1 MMQQQPAVDGAASL
15 SIEQVGPRISLHT
28 PEFASN
34 PHEIYRYMRDN
45 FGPLVPVLL
54 APGVPATLV
63 ISWHTARQILGDDGH
78 FPADPRAW
86 QDGVADDC
94 PIKPMTLWRPNVLHA
109 VGATHSRL
117 REAINDALAGVD
129 PHAVRT
135 EVIWRSEDLI
145 DGFCQRGRADVLG
158 EFAHPMVFGVFNNLI
173 GCSDDTGAQVADA
186 MARMFNATNDTET
199 VEQDL
204 ARALGQVVRRK
215 RIQPGNDITTRLLT
229 FPADPS
235 EHAPLSDEE
244 TIHQLVLL
252 YGAAIEPTVNLIAN
266 SVLHMITDDRFT
278 ASTTNVSSTI
288 TDAMT
293 EVLAFDPPMAN
304 FCLTYP
310 PRPTLVE
317 TQPDG
322 QRIWLP
328 ANQPVLISLAACN
341 NDPRI
346 QKDRTANDSHL
357 GWSTGRHAC
366 PKDARDLA
374 KLIAHTGI
382 ERLLDAVPD
391 LVPVNREPVWR
402 PGPFHRA
409 MAEFPV
415 TFLPAPPMHP
425 TTRSHHD
432 R

>member
-1 MMQQQPAVDGAASL
+1 MQQQPAVVSAASIP
-15 SIEQVGPRISLHT
+15 IEKVGPRINLHT
-28 PEFASN
+28 PEFAAN
-34 PHEIYRYMRDN
+34 PHETYRYMRDN
-45 FGPLVPVLL
+45 YGPLVPVLL
-54 APGVPATLV
+54 APEVPATLV
-63 ISWHTARQILGDDGH
+63 ISWHTARYILGDDVR

-94 PIKPMTLWRPNVLHA
+94 PIKPMMLWRPNVLHA

-117 REAINDALAGVD
+117 RKAINDALAGVD
-129 PHAVRT
+129 PHAVRQ

-145 DGFCQRGRADVLG
+145 DRFCQRGRADVLSD
-158 EFAHPMVFGVFNNLI
+158 FAYPMVFGVLNNLI

-186 MARMFNATNDTET
+186 MARMFNATDDTET

-215 RIQPGNDITTRLLT
+215 RIHPGNDITTRLLA
-229 FPADPS
+229 FPTVPS
-235 EHAPLSDEE
+235 EHMPLSDEE

-266 SVLHMITDDRFT
+266 TVLHMITDPRFT
-278 ASTTNVSSTI
+278 SSTTNVSSTI
-288 TDAMT
+288 ADAIDD
-293 EVLAFDPPMAN
+293 VLFFDPPMAN
-304 FCLTYP
+304 FCLTFP
-310 PRPTLVE
+310 PGPTVVE

-328 ANQPVLISLAACN
+328 ANEPVIISLAACN

-346 QKDRTANDSHL
+346 QKNRTVNDSHL

-366 PKDARDLA
+366 PKDARDLT
-374 KLIAHTGI
+374 KLIAHTGT
-382 ERLLDAVPD
+382 EWLLDAVPD

-409 MAEFPV
+409 MAGFPV
-415 TFLPAPPMHP
+415 EFLPVPPMHP
-425 TTRSHHD
+425 TTRRPS
-432 R
+432 

>member
-1 MMQQQPAVDGAASL
+1 MQQQPAVAGAASIP
-15 SIEQVGPRISLHT
+15 IEKVGPRVSLHT
-28 PEFASN
+28 PEFAAN
-34 PHEIYRYMRDN
+34 PHEIYDWMRDN
-45 FGPLVPVLL
+45 YGPLVPVLL

-63 ISWHTARQILGDDGH
+63 ISWHTARHILGDEAR

-94 PIKPMTLWRPNVLHA
+94 PIKPMMLWRPNVLHA

-117 REAINDALAGVD
+117 RKAINDALAGVD
-129 PHAVRT
+129 PHKVRK
-135 EVIWRSEDLI
+135 EVIRRSEDLI
-145 DGFCQRGRADVLG
+145 DGFCQRGRADVLSD
-158 EFAHPMVFGVFNNLI
+158 FAHPMVAGVLNNLI

-186 MARMFNATNDTET
+186 MARMFNAGDDTET

-215 RIQPGNDITTRLLT
+215 RIHPGDDITTRLLA
-229 FPADPS
+229 FPTDPS
-235 EHAPLSDEE
+235 EHMPLSDEE

-252 YGAAIEPTVNLIAN
+252 FGAAIEPMVNLIAN
-266 SVLHMITDDRFT
+266 AVLLMITDHRFT
-278 ASTTNVSSTI
+278 SSTTNVSSTI
-288 TDAMT
+288 TDAVT
-293 EVLAFDPPMAN
+293 DVLGFDPPMAN
-304 FCLTYP
+304 FCSTFP
-310 PRPTLVE
+310 PGPTVVVTE
-317 TQPDG
+317 PDG

-328 ANQPVLISLAACN
+328 ANEPVVISLTACN

-346 QKDRTANDSHL
+346 QKKGRAANDSHL
-357 GWSTGRHAC
+357 GWSTGPHAC

-402 PGPFHRA
+402 RGPFHRA

-415 TFLPAPPMHP
+415 TFLPVPPMHP
-425 TTRSHHD
+425 TTKRPS
-432 R
+432 

>member
-1 MMQQQPAVDGAASL
+1 MMQQQPAVAGAASL

-28 PEFASN
+28 PEFASD

-45 FGPLVPVLL
+45 YGPLVPVLL

-117 REAINDALAGVD
+117 REAINVALAGVD
-129 PHAVRT
+129 PHGVRK
-135 EVIWRSEDLI
+135 EVIRRSEDLI

-173 GCSDDTGAQVADA
+173 GCSDETGAQVADA
-186 MARMFNATNDTET
+186 MARMFNATTDTET

-215 RIQPGNDITTRLLT
+215 RLYPGDDITTRLLT
-229 FPADPS
+229 FPAGPS

-310 PRPTLVE
+310 PRPTVVE

-328 ANQPVLISLAACN
+328 ANEPVLISLAACN

-346 QKDRTANDSHL
+346 QKDRRANDSHL

-391 LVPVNREPVWR
+391 LVPVTHEPVWR

-425 TTRSHHD
+425 TTRRPS
-432 R
+432 